1 MMGNMTITLTMHWTI
16 FQLQC
21 FVLLNN
27 HQYNCNITK
36 SFLSVGGDGVIC
48 GMSFTS
54 LNIGSWVFI
63 ILAAY
68 RHGGRVILL

>member
-1 MMGNMTITLTMHWTI
+1 MGNMTKITMHYTI

-36 SFLSVGGDGVIC
+36 KSECTLFAGNAHFVLNATVYSITKCSMNNYIVRSSRDVIVV
-48 GMSFTS
+48 T
-54 LNIGSWVFI
+54 N
-63 ILAAY
+63 
-68 RHGGRVILL
+68 